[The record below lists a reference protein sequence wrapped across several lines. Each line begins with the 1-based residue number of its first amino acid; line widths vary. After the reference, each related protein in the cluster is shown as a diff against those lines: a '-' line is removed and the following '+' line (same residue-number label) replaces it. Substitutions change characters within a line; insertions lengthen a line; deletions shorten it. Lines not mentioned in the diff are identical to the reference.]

1 MQKESINLLGP
12 GFLHELI
19 VGIKK
24 RPEQKSSS
32 LFNIERFQ
40 ESLAKVRNN
49 ALSLLMSWFTRI
61 LWPG

>member
-1 MQKESINLLGP
+1 MQKESINLLGS

-32 LFNIERFQ
+32 LFLIPNVFKNPLQKSGPIDFCHIFHN
-40 ESLAKVRNN
+40 LVH
-49 ALSLLMSWFTRI
+49 
-61 LWPG
+61 